1 MEAVCIEV
9 RKPKSKPF
17 LIVSL
22 YRPPN
27 SRSQIFDEIEILV
40 KHLDNEE
47 KEFVILGGL
56 NCDLSSRPLYQQ
68 SENLL
73 QMINLYHLYQLIKE
87 PTRITSTSKTLIDL
101 VITNKPGNYLRSGVI
116 PSGISDHSMVYA
128 CRKISTSNN
137 MHKFD
142 TTRSLKNYDIAIN
155 SGKI

>member
-27 SRSQIFDEIEILV
+27 SRSQIFNEIEMLV

-116 PSGISDHSMVYA
+116 HSGISDHSMVYA

-155 SGKI
+155 SVKI